1 MINIDSLFNLFP
13 PQDDGGKQI
22 VHIDFADKP
31 VYKLGMYKKIIL
43 NHINFKKKVITFFKQ
58 TNAELSIEE
67 MEAAGA
73 YVAYNR
79 AWFYIKD
86 IDLNNDDHIEAI
98 STYGDEALETSL
110 ELGIK
115 FFQIDEE
122 YEKCAHLLK
131 IQKKS
136 QEFTL

>member
-1 MINIDSLFNLFP
+1 
-13 PQDDGGKQI
+13 
-22 VHIDFADKP
+22 
-31 VYKLGMYKKIIL
+31 
-43 NHINFKKKVITFFKQ
+43 
-58 TNAELSIEE
+58 

-86 IDLNNDDHIEAI
+86 IDLDNDDHIEAI
-98 STYGDEALETSL
+98 STYGDDALETSL

-122 YEKCAHLLK
+122 YEKMCSSFKNPKEITRIYTL
-131 IQKKS
+131 IWISEKS
-136 QEFTL
+136 RVPWKYGI